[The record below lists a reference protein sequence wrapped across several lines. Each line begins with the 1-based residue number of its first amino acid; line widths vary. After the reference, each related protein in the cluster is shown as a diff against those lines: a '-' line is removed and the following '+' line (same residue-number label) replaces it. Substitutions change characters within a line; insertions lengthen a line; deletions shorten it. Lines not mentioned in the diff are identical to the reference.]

1 MKKDIQNLMKQKDV
15 DAIIISGGSEHN
27 PPMTYLAKGEFFTK
41 AIIVLLKDREPVL
54 LYRPMERD
62 NAAKVGMK

>member
-41 AIIVLLKDREPVL
+41 AIII
-54 LYRPMERD
+54 
-62 NAAKVGMK
+62 